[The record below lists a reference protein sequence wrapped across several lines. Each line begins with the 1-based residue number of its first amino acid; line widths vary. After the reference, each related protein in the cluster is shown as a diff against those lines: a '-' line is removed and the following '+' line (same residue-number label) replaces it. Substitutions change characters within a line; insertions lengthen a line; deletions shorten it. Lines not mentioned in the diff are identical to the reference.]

1 MNIEIIRLNH
11 TGEGI
16 GKINHKIIFVPKTIP
31 QDKIKVKNIKE
42 KKHYYTAEVDT
53 YEERGP
59 LFKEAICP
67 YYKVCG
73 GCQLMEL
80 SYQEQLKYKKDK
92 VIDIFKKYTNLEI
105 NPEIIPS
112 PRELNYRNKI
122 TLQVEKGKIGLY
134 QTKSKK
140 LVPIEKCYLVKEKIN
155 EIIPL
160 LNKLD
165 KKEVNQI
172 IIKEF
177 QEKMMIQV
185 KGKINTKDLISIL
198 KEKVSS
204 IYINDE
210 HIYGEKKLEE
220 TLEDKKYHI
229 SPNSFFQVNKEQTIN
244 LYKQVE
250 KYLGKNNQ
258 NILDLYCG
266 MASIGIFVSTSSK
279 QITGIELN
287 PSSVQDA
294 KENIKINHLSN
305 IKVKEGDVG
314 SLLEVKNTYDAIIVD
329 PPRSGLDKKTKD
341 GILKIK
347 SKKIIYVS
355 CDPITLARDI
365 HDLKEEY
372 DLKEITLFDLF
383 PNTYHLETVVLL
395 KRRKPL

>member
-16 GKINHKIIFVPKTIP
+16 GKLNHKIIFVPKTIP

-42 KKHYYTAEVDT
+42 KKHYYTAEVDI

-92 VIDIFKKYTNLEI
+92 VIDIFKKYTKIEI
-105 NPEIIPS
+105 NPKIIPS

-177 QEKMMIQV
+177 QEKIMIQV
-185 KGKINTKDLISIL
+185 KGKINTKDLISTL

-204 IYINDE
+204 IYLNNE

-220 TLEDKKYHI
+220 VLENKKYHI

-287 PSSVQDA
+287 PSSIQDA

-365 HDLKEEY
+365 DDLKEFYRLE
-372 DLKEITLFDLF
+372 EIKLFDLF
-383 PNTYHLETVVLL
+383 PSTYHVESIALL
-395 KRRKPL
+395 ILK